1 MFWQLYS
8 DIENEVKELTC
19 SVPFCREHK
28 NVYSTRI
35 AELIVRAGFQIESS
49 LQKDNTTKINYH
61 TIIEQ
66 YNKKWCLSDKYVLL
80 NNKIIEPVKSNSL
93 YLLPLK
99 CTDYKKSFMDDGT
112 VLYASKNEPN
122 SFSPEILEDE
132 RVKTYTWANAYNN
145 LKHNFYGSLK
155 TFGTVQNLIII
166 MAALYIINIFIDSE
180 LEALNHYDG
189 LSCFNGMGLCKK
201 SDLFSALTLQT
212 YVIEDKLIMDSI
224 KGLKFDNYSFINIKN
239 IELAQK
245 VVSNMIGDDWEFMT
259 EEYKHYD
266 IPKTIKEFFPNF
278 DMYKNYDITII
289 NKMKMSD
296 FCKD

>member
-8 DIENEVKELTC
+8 DIENEVKELTH

-49 LQKDNTTKINYH
+49 LQKDNTTKINYN

-66 YNKKWCLSDKYVLL
+66 YNKKWGFSDKYVLL
-80 NNKIIEPVKSNSL
+80 NERIIEPVKSNIL

-99 CTDYKKSFMDDGT
+99 CTDYKKSIMDDGT
-112 VLYASKNEPN
+112 VLYASKNKPD
-122 SFSPEILEDE
+122 SFSSDIIKDE
-132 RVKTYTWANAYNN
+132 RIKTYAWANAYNN

-166 MAALYIINIFIDSE
+166 MAALYIVNIFIDPE
-180 LEALNHYDG
+180 LKVSNHYDG
-189 LSCFNGMGLCKK
+189 FSCFNGKDLYSK
-201 SDLFSALTLQT
+201 SDLFSTLTLQT
-212 YVIEDKLIMDSI
+212 YVVEDKLIIDSI
-224 KGLKFDNYSFINIKN
+224 KGLKFNNYSFINIKN

-259 EEYKHYD
+259 EEYKHYA
-266 IPKTIKEFFPNF
+266 IPKIIKECFPNF
-278 DMYKNYDITII
+278 DMYKNYDITIR
-289 NKMKMSD
+289 NKMKMSE
-296 FCKD
+296 FI